1 MTESSTSESL
11 SRRVVRKVSW
21 LPSPPQQVLARV
33 YLVFLS
39 IIPILHALSPP
50 SLPAQRHICLFDAY
64 SNVRGPYLS
73 ALVDQLTERAG
84 HVTTDAYDI
93 VICRDSSS
101 SSDSSSSDW
110 KNLHHDLP
118 HARIHDLQ
126 LRDYNPLSL
135 EEQMDQ
141 WHPTVVWVTG
151 TNAFLLRYELRTS
164 GLDRWVERYCVGV
177 SATCVYIGEGAGAI
191 CAGSSLQVARHFLQH
206 DPTVAPEPQFFGM
219 GLLGQEKTIAFSTLE
234 TEEEQEVRFRH
245 HDLDANKLS
254 LLKAEQVYVWS
265 QSSDGDEISVS
276 SFIYLPNQRG
286 MMEQMSSPP
295 PLPPV
300 METEK
305 EGVACFG
312 EPAVDPSRQ
321 MQSSTIGDSEWME
334 G

>member
-1 MTESSTSESL
+1 M
-11 SRRVVRKVSW
+11 RVVRKVSF
-21 LPSPPQQVLARV
+21 LPSPPRQVLARRV
-33 YLVFLS
+33 YYLVFLS
-39 IIPILHALSPP
+39 ILPILHALSTP

-101 SSDSSSSDW
+101 SDSSSDSSDW
-110 KNLHHDLP
+110 KNLQHDLP
-118 HARIHDLQ
+118 NARFHELQ
-126 LRDYNPLSL
+126 LSHCNPLSL

-141 WHPTVVWVTG
+141 WQPTVVWVTG

-191 CAGSSLQVARHFLQH
+191 CAGASLQVARHFLHQ
-206 DPTVAPEPQFFGM
+206 DPKVAPEPQFFGM

-245 HDLDANKLS
+245 HDFLDATKLS
-254 LLKAEQVYVWS
+254 LLKPEQVYVWS
-265 QSSDGDEISVS
+265 QSSDGDDMSVS